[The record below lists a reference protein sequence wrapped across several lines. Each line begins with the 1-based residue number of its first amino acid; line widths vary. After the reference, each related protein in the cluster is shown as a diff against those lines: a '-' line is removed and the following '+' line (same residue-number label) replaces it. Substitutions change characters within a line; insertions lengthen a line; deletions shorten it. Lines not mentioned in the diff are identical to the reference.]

1 MKSFNSTNSTNPTI
15 LLTIDVEDWFQVE
28 NFKSCISYDSW
39 SSRELRVERVTHV
52 ILDLL
57 DSISR
62 TPPNPTN
69 STNTVTFFILAWIA
83 ERLPGLVREIHSRGH
98 EVASH
103 GCTHEL
109 CSTQT
114 PEALLDDLTRSKE
127 ILEAR
132 IGERVYGFRAPSF
145 SISERILESIRDAG
159 YLYDSSYNSFSLH
172 GRYGRL
178 PPIRSNRGATQTS
191 ALIQPIQ
198 GVYEIPISN
207 VEISGRVIP
216 WGGGAYFRLIPERLF
231 RAGIRLILKRQNAYT
246 MYLHPW
252 EFDPDQPRV
261 KEVPVTRKFRHYSNL
276 GKTQNRLK
284 NLITTFSHCSFVSCR
299 DYIRQTQQTQQT
311 Q

>member
-1 MKSFNSTNSTNPTI
+1 MNSTEASQSTI

-28 NFKSCISYDSW
+28 NFKACISCESW
-39 SSRELRVERVTHV
+39 PSRELRVERSTHD

-57 DSISR
+57 DSIPLTPPAASNGTNSSSLR
-62 TPPNPTN
+62 TPR
-69 STNTVTFFILAWIA
+69 VTFFVLAWIA
-83 ERLPGLVREIHSRGH
+83 ERLPGLVCEIHSRGH

-114 PEALLDDLTRSKE
+114 PAGLWDDLTRSKE
-127 ILEAR
+127 ILEDR
-132 IGERVYGFRAPSF
+132 IGARVYGFRAPSF

-159 YLYDSSYNSFSLH
+159 YVYDSSYNSFSLH

-178 PPIRSNRGATQTS
+178 PSIRSSEDGAQSS
-191 ALIQPIQ
+191 ALMQPIE
-198 GVYEIPISN
+198 GVYELPISN

-231 RAGIRLILKRQNAYT
+231 RAGIRLILKRQKAYI

-252 EFDPDQPRV
+252 EFDPNQPRV
-261 KEVPVTRKFRHYSNL
+261 REASISRRFRHYSNL
-276 GKTQNRLK
+276 HKTRARLE
-284 NLITTFSHCSFVSCR
+284 NLILSFSQCFFLPCKE
-299 DYIRQTQQTQQT
+299 YIHQP
-311 Q
+311 